1 MIHLCHIS
9 TKQKDQ
15 QQPVSVAFCST
26 APFMCRH
33 FFPRRCLVD
42 QGCTALLGAP
52 LKSFAFLYL
61 MCLRCSIHFCCTD
74 QRPAGNSSKGIIQK
88 KERRDEDQDVG
99 DVAPNKLD
107 GYPILVERT
116 NKGKADT
123 TSVKSG
129 EKTQDCE
136 KKKKKKKDST

>member
-1 MIHLCHIS
+1 
-9 TKQKDQ
+9 
-15 QQPVSVAFCST
+15 
-26 APFMCRH
+26 
-33 FFPRRCLVD
+33 
-42 QGCTALLGAP
+42 
-52 LKSFAFLYL
+52 

-136 KKKKKKKDST
+136 KKKKKKKGLDIGVHFVQFAIEFGNVELLQRWTEMI